1 MLETFNTELKRIIEI
16 IREENY
22 IVVTQGQKQV
32 LRGNCYQIELDPEYE
47 SYKDCFVKYIY
58 SISATTIYIDIETN
72 EERKET
78 FEREERRK
86 QLQQHLK
93 NKQG

>member
-1 MLETFNTELKRIIEI
+1 MLETYNTELKKIIEI

-32 LRGNCYQIELDPEYE
+32 LRGNCYQIILDPEYE
-47 SYKDCFVKYIY
+47 IYKDCFVQNIY
-58 SISATTIYIDIETN
+58 SISAATIYLDIETDEQRKITLEQ
-72 EERKET
+72 EERWKL
-78 FEREERRK
+78 
-86 QLQQHLK
+86 LQQHRK

>member
-32 LRGNCYQIELDPEYE
+32 LRGNCYQIILNPEYE
-47 SYKDCFVKYIY
+47 KYKDCFVQNIY
-58 SISATTIYIDIETN
+58 SISAATIYLDIETDEQRKITLEQ
-72 EERKET
+72 EERW
-78 FEREERRK
+78 K
-86 QLQQHLK
+86 QLQQQLK